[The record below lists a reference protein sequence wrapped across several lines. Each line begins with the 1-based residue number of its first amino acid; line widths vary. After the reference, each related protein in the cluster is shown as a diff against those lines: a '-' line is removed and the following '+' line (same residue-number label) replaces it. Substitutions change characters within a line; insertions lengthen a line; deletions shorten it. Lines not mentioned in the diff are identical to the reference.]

1 MVMGLPDVTLF
12 YWRIESGDRR
22 EPLFSRC
29 RALFCALYPPSTDIH
44 AKVDAGGRLTPPALG
59 VND

>member
-1 MVMGLPDVTLF
+1 MGLPEVTLF
-12 YWRIESGDRR
+12 YWRIESDDPAGAS
-22 EPLFSRC
+22 FSRC
-29 RALFCALYPPSTDIH
+29 RALFCALYPPSTDFH

>member
-1 MVMGLPDVTLF
+1 VTGGSLF
-12 YWRIESGDRR
+12 FPAAEHY
-22 EPLFSRC
+22 F
-29 RALFCALYPPSTDIH
+29 ALSIPPSTDIH